1 MTAHTVLVT
10 DVIIEPCAEG
20 HVHFCLVD
28 ASNDGLPCMEGVF
41 TPREAFEL
49 ARMLM
54 MAARDADNTLRE
66 AGGIRDVGPC
76 TLH

>member
-41 TPREAFEL
+41 TPRERSSSPA
-49 ARMLM
+49 
-54 MAARDADNTLRE
+54 
-66 AGGIRDVGPC
+66 C
-76 TLH
+76 